1 MSQLSLYKV
10 LLKPHVTEKTSQV
23 SGTKRQY
30 VFKVAISSNKKMIKA
45 AVEQLF
51 SVKVNS
57 VTVANV
63 KPEPVRIGKS
73 RVTRK
78 AWKKAYITLEQGQ
91 EIDVAAA

>member
-1 MSQLSLYKV
+1 MSQLSLYNV

-30 VFKVAISSNKKMIKA
+30 VFKVAISSNKKMIKT